1 MLIKAKVKTNQ
12 SKFSINKVDDI
23 LEIHTKSP
31 PEKNKA
37 NREIIKELTKIYG
50 KCKIVR
56 GLKSSIKLLDV
67 SPKQNQEQA

>member
-1 MLIKAKVKTNQ
+1 MKAKVKTNQ
-12 SKFSINKVDDI
+12 PKFSLHLNNGI
-23 LEIHTKSP
+23 LEISAESP
-31 PEKNKA
+31 AENNKA